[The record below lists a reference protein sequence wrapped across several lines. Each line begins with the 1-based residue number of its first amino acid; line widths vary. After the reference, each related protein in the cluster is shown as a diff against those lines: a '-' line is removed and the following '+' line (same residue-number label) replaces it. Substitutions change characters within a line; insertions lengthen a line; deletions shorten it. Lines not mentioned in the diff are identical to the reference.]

1 MKQSLEA
8 SSRSL
13 TEENERLKASLASYE
28 STQKDHL
35 AKLTSL
41 ESSIASLQASRD
53 KDADA
58 SQSEEVSIDALRSAL
73 TAAETAKTQ
82 ANEAV
87 ARMTAELAASEA
99 ARASAETRANAAE
112 KEASAAVAQSAQL
125 LADIQTVKRENVSL
139 RARAETSV
147 AAVVDGAKM
156 AQLSELLTLSRRR
169 IEVLEAAVSSERQR
183 VMSLESQVVKK
194 EGSVGWSGSE
204 GVDGSVDGSVD
215 ESIKD
220 EPIKDKSIDESVDES
235 IKDKSIDE
243 PMKDKSMKDKSMKDE
258 PKESTKD
265 KSMNESMKDTSMED
279 SPTDIPLASTL
290 LSLRQ
295 QLHSLSLSLTQ
306 ARAESLSLQARPDP
320 APLLASLQQRDSL
333 LASLRQQTAKT
344 AAKHLDD
351 INRLE
356 NTLRE
361 TQADRDAVSRQCD
374 DLLHQRQQMLT
385 DIADAHDQLAQM
397 KRQVETAA
405 GEAADVRKLLAQ
417 RDATIAAMAQDGAK
431 MKETLLAKTQALAAA
446 EETVQSR
453 GEAVAAAEA
462 TAKETAVRFTAEM
475 EALSRENVRI
485 RDAAEA
491 AASAAEKAQN
501 AANAAEAQLAQ
512 WKEGMAASLRQKRV
526 LKRALREV
534 AGELAGKEESARKSA
549 ARERA
554 LERAAME
561 REDMASSRGNAEESF
576 GGFEWCRKLTRY
588 LARHPAAWSEYSEEV
603 PAIPEEAAIPV
614 IANTIET
621 LEWKE
626 EEKKYLL
633 NWMDFFAHGGMID
646 NGDRFAK
653 ALQIQGVTFDVGAVE
668 G

>member
-1 MKQSLEA
+1 MK
-8 SSRSL
+8 
-13 TEENERLKASLASYE
+13 EE
-28 STQKDHL
+28 
-35 AKLTSL
+35 
-41 ESSIASLQASRD
+41 
-53 KDADA
+53 
-58 SQSEEVSIDALRSAL
+58 
-73 TAAETAKTQ
+73 
-82 ANEAV
+82 
-87 ARMTAELAASEA
+87 
-99 ARASAETRANAAE
+99 
-112 KEASAAVAQSAQL
+112 
-125 LADIQTVKRENVSL
+125 
-139 RARAETSV
+139 
-147 AAVVDGAKM
+147 
-156 AQLSELLTLSRRR
+156 
-169 IEVLEAAVSSERQR
+169 
-183 VMSLESQVVKK
+183 
-194 EGSVGWSGSE
+194 
-204 GVDGSVDGSVD
+204 
-215 ESIKD
+215 
-220 EPIKDKSIDESVDES
+220 PKDKSI
-235 IKDKSIDE
+235 
-243 PMKDKSMKDKSMKDE
+243 KDKSMKDE

-265 KSMNESMKDTSMED
+265 KSMKDKSMKDKSMDECMKDTSMED

>member
-169 IEVLEAAVSSERQR
+169 IEVLEAAVSSERRR

-204 GVDGSVDGSVD
+204 GVDGSVDGSV
-215 ESIKD
+215 KD
-220 EPIKDKSIDESVDES
+220 EPIKDKSIDES
-235 IKDKSIDE
+235 
-243 PMKDKSMKDKSMKDE
+243 MKDKSMKDKSMKDKSIDE
-258 PKESTKD
+258 SIKDKSIDESTKD
-265 KSMNESMKDTSMED
+265 KSMKDKSMKDTSMED

>member
-204 GVDGSVDGSVD
+204 GVDGSLDGSVDGSV
-215 ESIKD
+215 KD
-220 EPIKDKSIDESVDES
+220 EPIKDKSIDGS
-235 IKDKSIDE
+235 IKESIDE
-243 PMKDKSMKDKSMKDE
+243 SMKDKSMKDKSID
-258 PKESTKD
+258 ESTKD
-265 KSMNESMKDTSMED
+265 KSIDESMKDTSMED

>member
-1 MKQSLEA
+1 
-8 SSRSL
+8 
-13 TEENERLKASLASYE
+13 
-28 STQKDHL
+28 
-35 AKLTSL
+35 
-41 ESSIASLQASRD
+41 
-53 KDADA
+53 
-58 SQSEEVSIDALRSAL
+58 
-73 TAAETAKTQ
+73 
-82 ANEAV
+82 
-87 ARMTAELAASEA
+87 
-99 ARASAETRANAAE
+99 
-112 KEASAAVAQSAQL
+112 
-125 LADIQTVKRENVSL
+125 
-139 RARAETSV
+139 
-147 AAVVDGAKM
+147 
-156 AQLSELLTLSRRR
+156 
-169 IEVLEAAVSSERQR
+169 
-183 VMSLESQVVKK
+183 
-194 EGSVGWSGSE
+194 
-204 GVDGSVDGSVD
+204 
-215 ESIKD
+215 
-220 EPIKDKSIDESVDES
+220 
-235 IKDKSIDE
+235 
-243 PMKDKSMKDKSMKDE
+243 MKDKSMKDE

-431 MKETLLAKTQALAAA
+431 RKETLLAKTQALAAA

-561 REDMASSRGNAEESF
+561 REDMASSRGKAEESF

>member
-169 IEVLEAAVSSERQR
+169 IEVLEAAVSSERRR

-204 GVDGSVDGSVD
+204 GVDGSVDESVDGSVD
-215 ESIKD
+215 GSIKD
-220 EPIKDKSIDESVDES
+220 EPS
-235 IKDKSIDE
+235 
-243 PMKDKSMKDKSMKDE
+243 KDKSMKDKSRKDE

-265 KSMNESMKDTSMED
+265 KSIDKSMKDTSMED

-295 QLHSLSLSLTQ
+295 LLHSLSLSLTQ

-344 AAKHLDD
+344 AAKHHDD

-431 MKETLLAKTQALAAA
+431 VKETLLVKTQALAAA

-588 LARHPAAWSEYSEEV
+588 LARHSAAWNEYSEEV

>member
-147 AAVVDGAKM
+147 AAVVDDAKM

-169 IEVLEAAVSSERQR
+169 IEVLEAAVSSERRR

-204 GVDGSVDGSVD
+204 GVDGSLDGSLDGSVKD
-215 ESIKD
+215 ESMKDKSIDGSIKESIKD
-220 EPIKDKSIDESVDES
+220 EPSKDKSIKESTKEES
-235 IKDKSIDE
+235 T
-243 PMKDKSMKDKSMKDE
+243 KDKSMKDK
-258 PKESTKD
+258 
-265 KSMNESMKDTSMED
+265 SMKDTSMED

-385 DIADAHDQLAQM
+385 DIADAHGQLAQM